1 MKASQNVV
9 EWLHFKVIIQVVMH
23 CWWLGGYEDRV
34 YQSFLGK
41 MVPKKC
47 DEMTKNLVWIISYV
61 LSGHVLMSINH
72 PLTLYNIIY
81 SQQGADMLLNQT
93 TAIVQVLL
101 AKACTLPLGGAVPI
115 SSSGNRATS
124 GWPLYAT
131 SCLGIRERWRTKSEE
146 KLHLCT
152 FHIWCTW

>member
-1 MKASQNVV
+1 
-9 EWLHFKVIIQVVMH
+9 
-23 CWWLGGYEDRV
+23 
-34 YQSFLGK
+34 
-41 MVPKKC
+41 
-47 DEMTKNLVWIISYV
+47 
-61 LSGHVLMSINH
+61 MSINH

-124 GWPLYAT
+124 
-131 SCLGIRERWRTKSEE
+131 R
-146 KLHLCT
+146 
-152 FHIWCTW
+152 